1 MTRKGKKAARSA
13 LPASDARAQVLA
25 SLRSRKMARSIHTF
39 TRGSAERFY
48 AWLAEHRSGAVPE
61 GPAVWIGGDC
71 HLGNLG
77 PVADKT
83 GEVAVQ
89 IRDLDQSVIGN
100 PAHDLIRLGLSL
112 ATAVRSSNLPGVTT
126 AHMIETMVEGYEGAL
141 ADKPKRERAAG
152 ANAKAI
158 QRVMQQALRRRWKH
172 LRKSGSPMS
181 SPISRAATSSGRS
194 PGRNA
199 TACKAC
205 SKATRCAN

>member
-1 MTRKGKKAARSA
+1 MNGQPEPKDRSQ
-13 LPASDARAQVLA
+13 LLA
-25 SLRSRKMARSIHTF
+25 MRRNAKMARSAHAYM
-39 TRGSAERFY
+39 RGNTARFY
-48 AWLAEHRSGAVPE
+48 EWLETGAGKALPD
-61 GPAVWIGGDC
+61 GPAVWICGDC
-71 HLGNLG
+71 HVGNLG
-77 PVADKT
+77 PLANVKGHVDI
-83 GEVAVQ
+83 Q
-89 IRDLDQSVIGN
+89 IRDLDQTVIGN

-158 QRVMQQALRRRWKH
+158 QRVMQQALRRRWTH